1 MGKLPEIEPNNV
13 NRISY
18 GTDIKGNIKTN
29 SDIRIDGSL
38 EGNLTTA
45 GKIVVGETGKIKGEI
60 KCKNSDIEG
69 QLIGKIVVEELLA
82 LKRTSS
88 INGDIVTDK
97 LAIEP
102 GAAFTGKCDMST
114 GNNEFK
120 PEQKSEQKPEQPEK
134 GSK

>member
-1 MGKLPEIEPNNV
+1 MGKLPELEPNNV

-29 SDIRIDGSL
+29 GDIRIDGSL

-102 GAAFTGKCDMST
+102 GATFTGKCEMST
-114 GNNEFK
+114 DNNEIK
-120 PEQKSEQKPEQPEK
+120 PEPEQKPQQPEK
-134 GSK
+134 DAK

>member
-1 MGKLPEIEPNNV
+1 MGKLPEVEPNNV

-45 GKIVVGETGKIKGEI
+45 GKVVVGETGKIKGEI

-69 QLIGKIVVEELLA
+69 ELNGKIIVDELLA

-102 GAAFTGKCDMST
+102 GATFTGRCDMST
-114 GNNEFK
+114 DNNEIK
-120 PEQKSEQKPEQPEK
+120 PEQKPEQKPPQSEK
-134 GSK
+134 SAK